1 LSDLSQRYP
10 LPAYYSSTVS
20 QGLLIHV
27 LFEESLSRYNSNNK
41 TSSEL
46 TLCSKIVNIQQE

>member
-1 LSDLSQRYP
+1 MDSRPWRVIVVQSG
-10 LPAYYSSTVS
+10 STNTY
-20 QGLLIHV
+20 IHV